1 MKLQMPES
9 SCLLGKKHFEKTGNS
24 KHILVWKLKW
34 LSNETIKS
42 RATFINSHFSVLNYI
57 NAEIA
62 VEIIGSCLKQDELIL
77 NHLVHKVNFWAFT
90 QSFGFTPKILFG
102 V

>member
-1 MKLQMPES
+1 M
-9 SCLLGKKHFEKTGNS
+9 
-24 KHILVWKLKW
+24 
-34 LSNETIKS
+34 SNETIKS

-77 NHLVHKVNFWAFT
+77 NHLVYQVNFWAFK
-90 QSFGFTPKILFG
+90 QSFGFTPKIIS
-102 V
+102 